1 MLQNEQRLWVEKYRP
16 QTLEAANFLHQET
29 IHMLSKLSESEDFP
43 HILFYGPSG
52 SGKRTLTKGIL
63 QALYNSP
70 AVHKIKSEQK
80 EYKISSTSST
90 TCSCIVF
97 SSLYH
102 LEVTPSEADNYDRVI
117 VQKLIKEVAGS

>member
-1 MLQNEQRLWVEKYRP
+1 
-16 QTLEAANFLHQET
+16 
-29 IHMLSKLSESEDFP
+29 MLSKISESEDFP

-52 SGKRTLTKGIL
+52 SGKRTLTKGL
-63 QALYNSP
+63 LHSLYQTN

-90 TCSCIVF
+90 TCQCIVF

-102 LEVTPSEADNYDRVI
+102 IEVTPSEAENYDRVI
-117 VQKLIKEVAGS
+117 V